1 MSRILAKVQLF
12 TKCQVP
18 TAAVARSTTIRR
30 RSKSNYNYNYN
41 CNCNCNDNGK
51 INCTATATEWVL
63 LQQSIGSLRGHLP
76 VLMAHQALCGG
87 ETSILYSY
95 ELWEGRISN
104 DNHFLLVRGT
114 LGERIS
120 PRAPPRSSESQP
132 AEETDQ

>member
-30 RSKSNYNYNYN
+30 RSKSNYNYN

-104 DNHFLLVRGT
+104 DNHFLLFRGA
-114 LGERIS
+114 LGESIS